1 MVILITGATHCGKT
15 LLAQRLLEKY
25 KYPYGSID
33 LLKMGLIRRGC
44 TSLSP
49 EEDSELTRYLWP
61 ILREIIKTALENQ
74 QNLIIEG
81 AYIPSQW
88 TKDFDNDQLKQICFC
103 GLVMSPSY
111 IENHF
116 QDIKKHANAIEK
128 RMNDDWY
135 TQEYLIEENLNYLRI
150 CRKYGYQ
157 YILIDHAYP
166 TDLDS
171 LFQQASDNL
180 IHWAASEKD

>member
-25 KYPYGSID
+25 KYPYLSID
-33 LLKMGLIRRGC
+33 LLKMGLIRSGC

-103 GLVMSPSY
+103 GLVMSPSFPR
-111 IENHF
+111 H
-116 QDIKKHANAIEK
+116 KKACQCHREAYERRLVPPRIPYRREFKLSEDMPEIRLSVYSDRPCISNRFGFSFSASF
-128 RMNDDWY
+128 RQPY
-135 TQEYLIEENLNYLRI
+135 TLG
-150 CRKYGYQ
+150 C
-157 YILIDHAYP
+157 
-166 TDLDS
+166 
-171 LFQQASDNL
+171 F
-180 IHWAASEKD
+180 

>member
-25 KYPYGSID
+25 KYPYLSID
-33 LLKMGLIRRGC
+33 LLKMGLIRSGC

-49 EEDSELTRYLWP
+49 EEDLELPRYLWP
-61 ILREIIKTALENQ
+61 ILREIIKTALKNQ

-88 TKDFDNDQLKQICFC
+88 TKDFDSDQLKQ
-103 GLVMSPSY
+103 
-111 IENHF
+111 
-116 QDIKKHANAIEK
+116 
-128 RMNDDWY
+128 
-135 TQEYLIEENLNYLRI
+135 ENLNYLRM
-150 CRKYGYQ
+150 CRKYGYR

-166 TDLDS
+166 TDWNS